1 MNIKLANAVMTLVGV
16 TTHSND
22 FDSLK
27 TQLIE
32 HKDEVADALQFI
44 GNADKESCVES
55 AHYGLLATCPDE
67 VEAHV
72 MAVSNLYLHIINDG
86 WENYEQNVAE
96 SLDKWL
102 DIKDTEENDNKVQFL
117 ESCLN
122 LDATWKF

>member
-27 TQLIE
+27 TQLIA

-44 GNADKESCVES
+44 GDSDKESCVEA
-55 AHYGLLATCPDE
+55 AHFGLLSTCPSE
-67 VEAHV
+67 VETHV
-72 MAVSNLYLHIINDG
+72 MAVCNLYIHIINDG
-86 WENYEQNVAE
+86 WENYEQNIAE

-102 DIKDTEENDNKVQFL
+102 NIKDTEQSDNKVQFL